1 MVSAIKLFRNGSL
14 KTIEVDKNENLDNL
28 STCINN
34 GQTNIEEL
42 DIIEMLNFNYK
53 ILGSTNKHLL
63 MENKHEIPIK
73 YSTLYYGDLLI
84 LKYSKVSMIEDLNL
98 EEYTQLLSI

>member
-1 MVSAIKLFRNGSL
+1 MVTAIKLFRNGSL
-14 KTIEVDKNENLDNL
+14 KTIEIDKNENLDNL

-42 DIIEMLNFNYK
+42 DTIEILNSNYK

-73 YSTLYYGDLLI
+73 YNTIYYGDLI
-84 LKYSKVSMIEDLNL
+84 VLKYRNVSMIEDLNL
-98 EEYTQLLSI
+98 EEYLQLLSI

>member
-1 MVSAIKLFRNGSL
+1 MVTAIKLFRNGSL
-14 KTIEVDKNENLDNL
+14 KTIEIDKNENLDNL

-42 DIIEMLNFNYK
+42 DTIEILNSNYK

-73 YSTLYYGDLLI
+73 YNTIYYGDLI
-84 LKYSKVSMIEDLNL
+84 VLKYRNVSMIEDLNL
-98 EEYTQLLSI
+98 EEYIQLLSI

>member
-14 KTIEVDKNENLDNL
+14 KTIEIDKNENLDNL

-42 DIIEMLNFNYK
+42 DTIEILNSNYK

-73 YSTLYYGDLLI
+73 YNTIYYGDLI
-84 LKYSKVSMIEDLNL
+84 VLKYRNVSMIEDLNL
-98 EEYTQLLSI
+98 EEYIQLLSI

>member
-1 MVSAIKLFRNGSL
+1 MVTAIKLFRNGSL
-14 KTIEVDKNENLDNL
+14 KTIEIDKNENLDNL

-42 DIIEMLNFNYK
+42 DTIEMLNSNYK

-73 YSTLYYGDLLI
+73 YNTIYYGDLI
-84 LKYSKVSMIEDLNL
+84 VLKYRNVSMIEDLNL
-98 EEYTQLLSI
+98 EEYIQLLSI